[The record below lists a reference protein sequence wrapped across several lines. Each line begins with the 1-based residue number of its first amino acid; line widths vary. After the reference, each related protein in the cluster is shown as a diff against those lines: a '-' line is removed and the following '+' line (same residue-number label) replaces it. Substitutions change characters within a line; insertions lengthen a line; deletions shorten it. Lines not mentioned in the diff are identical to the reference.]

1 MLKDL
6 VAIEIEL
13 VDKEQREYMLQKAL
27 ADVAKEY
34 DYVLI
39 DCAPSLGLITLN
51 SLVAADSV
59 IIPIQCE
66 YFALEGLG
74 KLLNTVKSIQNIHNP
89 NLDIEGLLLTMFDSR
104 LRLSNQVVEEVRKH
118 FSTMVFDTIIRRN
131 TRLGEAPSYGEQ
143 ALGRG
148 LSALLKE
155 TSADINSASDKNADK
170 LVGSIVEIELNSIDV
185 NPFQPRTY
193 FDEEAISELA
203 NSIKE
208 LGVIQPITV
217 RKLEGNKF
225 QLVSGERRF
234 RASKLIGNTSIP
246 AYIRIANDQEMLEMA
261 LVENIQR
268 KNLDPIEVALSY
280 QRLIE
285 DIQLTQEQLSVRVG
299 KKRST
304 VTNYLRL
311 LKLDPIIQTGMRDG
325 FISMGHGR
333 ALINV
338 DSSENQLNIYTK
350 IVKDKLSVRQTEEL
364 VKNLKEGNTT
374 TSKKSQVPSF
384 AKNSLHDLTSFF
396 GNKVTISVNSK
407 GKGKLTIPFTSEED
421 FNRIKNLLK

>member
-1 MLKDL
+1 M
-6 VAIEIEL
+6 A
-13 VDKEQREYMLQKAL
+13 KAT
-27 ADVAKEY
+27 K
-34 DYVLI
+34 
-39 DCAPSLGLITLN
+39 
-51 SLVAADSV
+51 
-59 IIPIQCE
+59 
-66 YFALEGLG
+66 
-74 KLLNTVKSIQNIHNP
+74 K
-89 NLDIEGLLLTMFDSR
+89 
-104 LRLSNQVVEEVRKH
+104 
-118 FSTMVFDTIIRRN
+118 
-131 TRLGEAPSYGEQ
+131 Q

-155 TSADINSASDKNADK
+155 TPTDIISASDKKADQ
-170 LVGSIVEIELNSIDV
+170 LVGSILEIELKNIEV

-193 FDEEAISELA
+193 FDEEALSELA

-217 RKLEGNKF
+217 RKLKGNKF

-234 RASKLIGNTSIP
+234 RASKLIGNDTVP

-280 QRLIE
+280 QRLIDE
-285 DIQLTQEQLSVRVG
+285 IQLTQEQLSVRVG

-333 ALINV
+333 ALISI
-338 DSSENQLNIYTK
+338 DSTDSQLDIYSQILK
-350 IVKDKLSVRQTEEL
+350 GKLSVRQTEEL
-364 VKNLKEGNTT
+364 VKILKEGNSTA
-374 TSKKSQVPSF
+374 KKKKQVPAFVS
-384 AKNSLHDLTSFF
+384 NNIQDLTSYF
-396 GNKVTISVNSK
+396 GNKVDVSVNSK
-407 GKGKLTIPFTSEED
+407 GKGKLSIPFKSEED
-421 FNRIKNLLK
+421 FNRIINLLK